1 LQEKIHDESPT
12 VAALTLSVSDQFE
25 QQFEELERAFFAA
38 GDLEPAQPAQPAQ
51 PAEPDGDAID
61 VFDDLPAAVRISWRQ
76 RLTPM
81 YRLGRLWLS
90 MRMRLMLTVL
100 RGAVPS
106 AFERLSPRLL
116 ALPLLVR
123 STEVT
128 PRLHIRRPV
137 LTVAAAVVL
146 VSTLASV
153 WAGVVLAATRLGS

>member
-1 LQEKIHDESPT
+1 LLEKIHDESPA

-25 QQFEELERAFFAA
+25 QHFEELERAFFAA
-38 GDLEPAQPAQPAQ
+38 GDLEPAPPAQADQ
-51 PAEPDGDAID
+51 PDGDALD
-61 VFDDLPAAVRISWRQ
+61 VFDDVPAAVRISWRQ
-76 RLTPM
+76 RMIPL

-90 MRMRLMLTVL
+90 MRVRLLLTVL

>member
-1 LQEKIHDESPT
+1 LLEKIHDESPA

-25 QQFEELERAFFAA
+25 QHFEELERAFFAA
-38 GDLEPAQPAQPAQ
+38 GDLEPAQPAP
-51 PAEPDGDAID
+51 PEGEAID
-61 VFDDLPAAVRISWRQ
+61 VFDDVPAAVRISWRQ
-76 RLTPM
+76 RLIPV

-90 MRMRLMLTVL
+90 MRVRLLLTVL

-106 AFERLSPRLL
+106 AFFERLSPRLL

>member
-1 LQEKIHDESPT
+1 MPSSPPATSNPRSPT
-12 VAALTLSVSDQFE
+12 SPNSD
-25 QQFEELERAFFAA
+25 
-38 GDLEPAQPAQPAQ
+38 G
-51 PAEPDGDAID
+51 ID
-61 VFDDLPAAVRISWRQ
+61 VFDELPAPVRISWRQ
-76 RLTPM
+76 RLIPV

-90 MRMRLMLTVL
+90 MRVRLLLAVL

-106 AFERLSPRLL
+106 ALERLSPRLL
-116 ALPLLVR
+116 ALPLMVR

>member
-1 LQEKIHDESPT
+1 MPSSPPATSNPSSPT
-12 VAALTLSVSDQFE
+12 SPMAT
-25 QQFEELERAFFAA
+25 
-38 GDLEPAQPAQPAQ
+38 
-51 PAEPDGDAID
+51 AID
-61 VFDDLPAAVRISWRQ
+61 VFDDVPAAVRISWRQ
-76 RLTPM
+76 RLIPV

-90 MRMRLMLTVL
+90 MRVRLLLAVL

-106 AFERLSPRLL
+106 ALERLSPRLL

>member
-1 LQEKIHDESPT
+1 MQEKIHDESPT

-38 GDLEPAQPAQPAQ
+38 GDLEPAQ

>member
-1 LQEKIHDESPT
+1 LLEKIHDESPA

-25 QQFEELERAFFAA
+25 QHFEELERAFFAA
-38 GDLEPAQPAQPAQ
+38 GDLEPAPPAQP
-51 PAEPDGDAID
+51 EGEAID
-61 VFDDLPAAVRISWRQ
+61 VFDDVPAAVRISWRQ
-76 RLTPM
+76 RMIPL

-90 MRMRLMLTVL
+90 MRVRLLLTVL